1 MPFKGKKILLIEDDL
16 LMREGLQDNLE
27 FEGYR
32 ILSADSGE
40 KGLELFNSARPDL
53 VLLDVMLPGV
63 DGLEVCRQLRSWQAA
78 VPIIMLSA
86 RGSEV
91 DKVLGLEF
99 GADDYLAKPFGVKEL
114 LARIKAVF
122 RRLEPQDAAASVYR
136 LGTIEI
142 DLLHHQVRNNGRMIE
157 FTAKEFELLKCFI
170 QNSGVPLSRETLLE
184 EVWGMDSSTTTRTV
198 DNHVLKLRK
207 KLEETPDLPRYFLT
221 IYGVGYKFVG

>member
-63 DGLEVCRQLRSWQAA
+63 DGLEVCRQLRSRQAA

-136 LGTIEI
+136 LSNK
-142 DLLHHQVRNNGRMIE
+142 LHG
-157 FTAKEFELLKCFI
+157 
-170 QNSGVPLSRETLLE
+170 LSARHDRDRPAASP
-184 EVWGMDSSTTTRTV
+184 GQKQRT
-198 DNHVLKLRK
+198 DDRIHSQG
-207 KLEETPDLPRYFLT
+207 
-221 IYGVGYKFVG
+221 I

>member
-63 DGLEVCRQLRSWQAA
+63 DGLEVCRQLRSRQAA